1 MTPLSICEGCL
12 EKQRRIDQLL
22 EENTRLK
29 AQLHYRDQKQKE
41 GFFGSSTPSAQR
53 PVKPNTD
60 PDKPSKPGGRPKG
73 HPGQGRKSFDL
84 DQAARVVD
92 VELDV
97 ACPDCGYPMEDKG
110 VRYRSVLE
118 IPPPHPEPTL
128 YRLRKLYCPRCKKA
142 HQAQA
147 PAVLPKA
154 MFGNQLIA
162 RMAFLHYVHGVPLGR
177 ICDQMGLDWGSVVQM
192 LHRLAGLFQP
202 FLPQGIQLY
211 RHAPVRHADETSW
224 RTDGRSGYA
233 WLFSTPDL
241 SLFLFRQT
249 RSASVPREVFGKRP
263 LSGVLVV
270 DRYNGYNQVPC
281 KLQYCYAHLMREVE
295 DLAKEFPDN
304 AEVGV
309 FTATLIPL
317 LAEAMHLRGQLLAD
331 SDYYQRAAALKK
343 AMVSVSQQPAQHLG
357 IRRIQDIFRD
367 HARRLYHWVKD
378 RAVPPDNNR
387 AERELRPT
395 VIARKVSFGSQSEAG
410 AQTREIL
417 MSVLHTL
424 KKRQPDAEEY
434 FKSVL
439 DRLAADRKSAPVSLL
454 FSQPTPVERLRV
466 APELPGK
473 QLRKENKKIGKT
485 GRRFPAN
492 KLQFGSG

>member
-1 MTPLSICEGCL
+1 MRPLSICEPCL
-12 EKQRRIDQLL
+12 EKQRPIDQLL
-22 EENTRLK
+22 EENARLK
-29 AQLHYRDQKQKE
+29 AQLHYRDKKQNE
-41 GFFGSSTPSAQR
+41 GLFGSSTPSAQR

-60 PDKPSKPGGRPKG
+60 SDKQSKRGGRLKG
-73 HPGQGRKSFDL
+73 HPGNGRKGFAP

-92 VELDV
+92 VGLDA
-97 ACPDCGYPMEDKG
+97 ACPDCGHPMEDKG
-110 VRYRSVLE
+110 IRHRSVLE
-118 IPPPHPEPTL
+118 IPPPRPEPVL
-128 YRLRKLYCPRCKKA
+128 YRLHRYYCAHCKKA

-154 MFGNQLIA
+154 LFGNQLVA
-162 RMAFLHYVHGVPLGR
+162 RIAFLHYVHGIPLGR
-177 ICDQMGLDWGSVVQM
+177 VCEQMGLDLGSVVQM

-202 FLPQGIQLY
+202 VVPHLVQLY
-211 RHAPVRHADETSW
+211 RRALVRHADETSW

-233 WLFSTPDL
+233 WLFSTPDR
-241 SLFLFRQT
+241 SLFLFRPT
-249 RSASVPREVFGKRP
+249 RSASVPREVFGNRP
-263 LSGVLVV
+263 LPGVLVV
-270 DRYNGYNQVPC
+270 DRYNGYNKVPC

-295 DLAKEFPDN
+295 DRAKEFPDN

-317 LAEAMHLRGQLLAD
+317 LAEAMHLRGQFIAD
-331 SDYYQRAAALKK
+331 AEYLRRAAALKK
-343 AMVSVSQQPAQHLG
+343 ALVSVSKQPAQHFG

-367 HARRLYHWVKD
+367 NAKRLYHWVKN

-424 KKRQPDAEEY
+424 KKQHQDAEDY

-439 DRLAADRKSAPVSLL
+439 DRLASDMKQNPVALL
-454 FSQPTPVERLRV
+454 
-466 APELPGK
+466 
-473 QLRKENKKIGKT
+473 
-485 GRRFPAN
+485 FPAN
-492 KLQFGSG
+492 SS

>member
-1 MTPLSICEGCL
+1 MKPHAICEECL
-12 EKQRRIDQLL
+12 EKQRRIDRLL
-22 EENTRLK
+22 EENTQLK
-29 AQLHYRDQKQKE
+29 AQLHYRDKKQNE

-60 PDKPSKPGGRPKG
+60 SDKQSKCGGRPQG
-73 HPGQGRKSFDL
+73 HPGNGRKGFAP

-92 VELDV
+92 VGMDA
-97 ACPDCGYPMEDKG
+97 ACPDCGHPMEDKG

-118 IPPPHPEPTL
+118 IPPPHPEPIL
-128 YRLRKLYCPRCKKA
+128 YRLRRYYCGYCKKA
-142 HQAQA
+142 HQPQA

-154 MFGNQLIA
+154 LFGNQLTA
-162 RMAFLHYVHGVPLGR
+162 RMVFLHYVHGIPLGR
-177 ICDQMGLDWGSVVQM
+177 ICDQMGLDLGSVVQM
-192 LHRLAGLFQP
+192 LHRLAGLVKPVVPHF
-202 FLPQGIQLY
+202 IQLY
-211 RHAPVRHADETSW
+211 RQAPVRHADETSW

-249 RSASVPREVFGKRP
+249 RSASVPREVFGNQP
-263 LSGVLVV
+263 LPGVLVV
-270 DRYNGYNQVPC
+270 DRYNGYNKVPC

-304 AEVGV
+304 AEVAV

-317 LAEAMHLRGQLLAD
+317 LAEAMHLRGQLIAD
-331 SDYYQRAAALKK
+331 PAYFRRAAALQK
-343 AMVSVSQQPAQHLG
+343 ALLSVSNQPAQHFG

-367 HARRLYHWVKD
+367 HPKRLYHWVKD

-395 VIARKVSFGSQSEAG
+395 VIARKVSFGSQSQTG
-410 AQTREIL
+410 AHTREIL
-417 MSVLHTL
+417 MSLLHTL
-424 KKRQPDAEEY
+424 KKRHQDAEGY

-439 DRLAADRKSAPVSLL
+439 DRLVPNMKQDPFALL
-454 FSQPTPVERLRV
+454 FPTD
-466 APELPGK
+466 
-473 QLRKENKKIGKT
+473 
-485 GRRFPAN
+485 
-492 KLQFGSG
+492 SG

>member
-1 MTPLSICEGCL
+1 MSPHSICEQCL
-12 EKQRRIDQLL
+12 EKQRRIDQLV
-22 EENTRLK
+22 EENARLK
-29 AQLHYRDQKQKE
+29 AQLHYRDKKQNE

-53 PVKPNTD
+53 PVKPHTD
-60 PDKPSKPGGRPKG
+60 SDNQSKRGGRPKG
-73 HPGQGRKSFDL
+73 HPGHGRKGFAA

-92 VELDV
+92 VGLDA
-97 ACPDCGYPMEDKG
+97 ACPDCGRPMEDKG
-110 VRYRSVLE
+110 VRCRSVLE
-118 IPPPHPEPTL
+118 IPPPRPEPIL
-128 YRLRKLYCPRCKKA
+128 YRLRKYYCAHCQKA
-142 HQAQA
+142 RQAHA

-154 MFGNQLIA
+154 LFGNQLIA
-162 RMAFLHYVHGVPLGR
+162 RIAFLHYVHGIPLGR
-177 ICDQMGLDWGSVVQM
+177 ICDQMGLDLGSVVQM
-192 LHRLAGLFQP
+192 LHRLASLFKP
-202 FLPQGIQLY
+202 VVPRLIQLY
-211 RHAPVRHADETSW
+211 RRAPVRHADETSW

-249 RSASVPREVFGKRP
+249 RSASVPREVFGNRP

-270 DRYNGYNQVPC
+270 DRYNGYNKVPC

-304 AEVGV
+304 AEVSV

-317 LAEAMHLRGQLLAD
+317 LAEAMHLRGQLIAD
-331 SDYYQRAAALKK
+331 SDYYRRAAALKK
-343 AMVSVSQQPAQHLG
+343 AIVSVSNQPAQHLG
-357 IRRIQDIFRD
+357 IRRIQDIFHD
-367 HARRLYHWVKD
+367 HAKRLYHWVKD

-417 MSVLHTL
+417 MSLLHTL
-424 KKRQPDAEEY
+424 KKRQQDAEDY

-439 DRLAADRKSAPVSLL
+439 DRFAADIKQDPVALL
-454 FSQPTPVERLRV
+454 FPVD
-466 APELPGK
+466 
-473 QLRKENKKIGKT
+473 
-485 GRRFPAN
+485 
-492 KLQFGSG
+492 SS